1 VLYNPLTTLG
11 RALHLSLALPWPR
24 LRADA
29 HIPRQIPLT
38 AQAYTRMT
46 HARSRLY
53 WLLSRIDSLA
63 LRWQQGRLP
72 SPRLRQPT
80 SPSAGPVLQSA
91 TAQAAPARMRDPSMP
106 GWLSRIHLPSRQIA
120 SQVEHLL
127 VQGEMRALAQAA
139 PQADPQAGRP
149 LHPLCRMLGIT
160 LPDYLAMPPRP
171 LRVKPRPMKPR
182 RPRAPVPNPPGTPDR
197 PLPAYV
203 RAAVRAWRPKFG

>member
-1 VLYNPLTTLG
+1 MYNHVVLYDPLTTLG
-11 RALHLSLALPWPR
+11 RALHLCLALLWPR

-46 HARSRLY
+46 HALSRLY

-72 SPRLRQPT
+72 RPRLRQPIP
-80 SPSAGPVLQSA
+80 PSAGPVLQPA
-91 TAQAAPARMRDPSMP
+91 PAQAAPATMRDPSMH
-106 GWLSRIHLPSRQIA
+106 GWLSRIHLPSRQIGG
-120 SQVEHLL
+120 QVEHLL
-127 VQGEMRALAQAA
+127 AQGEMRALAQAA
-139 PQADPQAGRP
+139 PQAGR
-149 LHPLCRMLGIT
+149 LLRPLCRMLGIT
-160 LPDYLAMPPRP
+160 LPDYLALPPRP
-171 LRVKPRPMKPR
+171 RPAKPRPAKPR
-182 RPRAPVPNPPGTPDR
+182 PTRAPAPNPPDR